1 MLIFFFFKLECN
13 KFQLLILN
21 RIIVFKFQ
29 TCFHDMEEGS
39 VSFFNLML
47 SLRYDYLS

>member
-1 MLIFFFFKLECN
+1 MLIFFFKLECN

-21 RIIVFKFQ
+21 RIIVFKCQ

-39 VSFFNLML
+39 ISFFNLML
-47 SLRYDYLS
+47 SLCYDYLS